1 MHLMLHLQCFRV
13 SMGLPI
19 RESWR
24 DGCRVNETPLISHS
38 NQAYLY
44 ANNTDHG
51 GRVIRLLIALLLL
64 VAIAGC
70 SQKHDSTTLAEPSR
84 SVSPDSGGQ
93 YLAYEHSVQID
104 TEERKVAAI
113 YEAAKATCREA
124 SIDLCTVLESRIN
137 TGRAASA
144 SLKFRAKPSGI
155 RKLISALGKQAEITD
170 QSTSAEDLA
179 GPIEDSAKKLGM
191 LNDYRTK
198 LEALRDRAS
207 NDVDALI
214 KVNRELAQVQSELEA
229 IAGKQAHLVQR
240 VETEI
245 LKLTI
250 RSDRNQSFWRPIALA
265 VSDFGTNLSQG
276 VSIAISGIA
285 YLIPWTFVFV
295 VAAWAGRKLW
305 RRRKQL
311 KKNT

>member
-1 MHLMLHLQCFRV
+1 MR
-13 SMGLPI
+13 
-19 RESWR
+19 
-24 DGCRVNETPLISHS
+24 
-38 NQAYLY
+38 
-44 ANNTDHG
+44 
-51 GRVIRLLIALLLL
+51 RLLIALLLL
-64 VAIAGC
+64 AGIAGC
-70 SQKHDSTTLAEPSR
+70 SQKHDSTILTEKPSG
-84 SVSPDSGGQ
+84 SVSPDSAGR

-124 SIDLCTVLESRIN
+124 SIDLCTVIQSRIN

-155 RKLISALGKQAEITD
+155 RKLISALGKQAEITE

-179 GPIEDSAKKLGM
+179 GPIEDSAKKLRM

-198 LEALRDRAS
+198 LEALRGRAS
-207 NDVDALI
+207 TDVDALI

-229 IAGKQAHLVQR
+229 AAGKQAHLTQR

-245 LKLTI
+245 LNVAI

-265 VSDFGTNLSQG
+265 MSDFGTNLSQG

-285 YLIPWTFVFV
+285 YLIPWAFVFG